1 MKATFQ
7 IKLPTFPLYSYKHFE
22 QKSTLH
28 AYSDLHGYSITQ
40 KDFFE
45 RRKKIF
51 NAQMKWSFVSKQLLQ
66 SYEALSIHVIDAIC
80 IE

>member
-45 RRKKIF
+45 RRKNFFERTDK
-51 NAQMKWSFVSKQLLQ
+51 VVL
-66 SYEALSIHVIDAIC
+66 C
-80 IE
+80 IKTITSVL